1 MLKIPDKSRFPGTGD
16 KGNGIPE
23 NFKTQEQWLNFIKT
37 NGCGNCHQMGN
48 YATRTIS
55 EKLGKFESSHDAWAY
70 RLSVGPAGHDMV
82 RFITQLMTPDGGQ
95 LAALADWTDRIKA
108 GELPSRSPPRPVGV
122 ERNLVVTVRD
132 WLDPKH
138 YLHDLTT
145 TDRRKPTI
153 NAYGPI
159 YGDTELSSNAQ
170 PVLDPVHNTKTT
182 IQPPVRDG
190 TPSSALANQ
199 VVSAVALF
207 RHGADLGQQGQCAHL
222 GDGSGRAGLLGGAE
236 PLAEGHSGLLQEG
249 LAAALGA
256 ALSARRAA

>member
-1 MLKIPDKSRFPGTGD
+1 M
-16 KGNGIPE
+16 
-23 NFKTQEQWLNFIKT
+23 
-37 NGCGNCHQMGN
+37 
-48 YATRTIS
+48 
-55 EKLGKFESSHDAWAY
+55 
-70 RLSVGPAGHDMV
+70 
-82 RFITQLMTPDGGQ
+82 
-95 LAALADWTDRIKA
+95 
-108 GELPSRSPPRPVGV
+108 PSRSPPRPVGV
-122 ERNLVVTVRD
+122 ERNIVVTVRD

-138 YLHDLTT
+138 YLHDLTM
-145 TDRRKPTI
+145 TDRRNPTV

-199 VVSAVALF
+199 VVVAVALLG
-207 RHGADLGQQGQCAHL
+207 HGADLGQQGQCAHL
-222 GDGSGRAGLLGGAE
+222 GDGPGRARLLDRAE
-236 PLAEGHSGLLQEG
+236 PLAEGHPGLLQEG

>member
-1 MLKIPDKSRFPGTGD
+1 M
-16 KGNGIPE
+16 
-23 NFKTQEQWLNFIKT
+23 
-37 NGCGNCHQMGN
+37 
-48 YATRTIS
+48 AAIS
-55 EKLGKFESSHDAWAY
+55 H
-70 RLSVGPAGHDMV
+70 
-82 RFITQLMTPDGGQ
+82 
-95 LAALADWTDRIKA
+95 ALADWTDRIKA

-145 TDRRKPTI
+145 TDRRNPTV

-159 YGDTELSSNAQ
+159 YGDTELIEQRAAGARPGAQ
-170 PVLDPVHNTKTT
+170 HESDDRAAGPRRHAELGAR
-182 IQPPVRDG
+182 QPGRR
-190 TPSSALANQ
+190 
-199 VVSAVALF
+199 AVALF

-222 GDGSGRAGLLGGAE
+222 GDGPGRARLLGGAE
-236 PLAEGHSGLLQEG
+236 PLAEGHPGLLQEG